1 MKILVINSGSSSL
14 KYHLFGTASETVLFS
29 GQLDK
34 IGLEGATHEFSG
46 NNGEKSVQIM
56 ELADHGSALDAMLST
71 LTRFDS
77 HILHDIKGVSHRLV
91 PGRKFFRASV
101 ITPDLLEDVRQSLP
115 MFPLHLPAMLM
126 EIDECLTRMQ
136 KAAHVAVFDSWFH
149 WSIPDEAAV
158 YGLPYKYFSQYGFR
172 RIGYHGFSHYY
183 VAEKASQFLRIPLD
197 RLKIISCHLGN
208 GCSLCAIDRGKSV
221 DTTMG
226 MTSLE
231 GLIMGTRS
239 GDVDTGLIPIIMQ
252 QESMTP
258 ERLIELLYKQS
269 GLLGL
274 SGVSR
279 NMQDIEKACTE
290 GNQQACL
297 AFRAFCHRVKRYVGA
312 MLMVLGGCDVLVFT
326 GGIGENSPAVR
337 LAVIGDAE
345 GIGFQLD
352 HDKNSDSTRIT
363 SENPVKD
370 ITGRESKT
378 RILAIRTFEELI
390 MARQCVEIVNS
401 VTTS

>member
-1 MKILVINSGSSSL
+1 VKVLVINSGSSSL
-14 KYHLFGTASETVLFS
+14 KYHLFETAAEKVLFS

-34 IGLEGATHEFSG
+34 IGLEGATHEF
-46 NNGEKSVQIM
+46 NNGNGDKTVQTM
-56 ELADHGSALDAMLST
+56 ELPDHGSALDAMLST

-77 HILHDIKGVSHRLV
+77 QVLNNIKGVSHRLV
-91 PGRKFFRASV
+91 PGRKFFQAAV
-101 ITPDLLEDVRQSLP
+101 ITPDLLDDVRRSLP
-115 MFPLHLPAMLM
+115 MFPLHLPAMLL

-136 KAAHVAVFDSWFH
+136 EAVHVAVFDSWFH

-158 YGLPYKYFSQYGFR
+158 YGLPYKYFSEFGFR

-183 VAEKASQFLRIPLD
+183 VAEKASQFLGIPLD

-239 GDVDTGLIPIIMQ
+239 GDVDTGLIPIIMK

-258 ERLIELLYKQS
+258 ERLIELLYKES

-279 NMQDIEKACTE
+279 NMQDIEKARE
-290 GNQQACL
+290 QGNHQASL
-297 AFRAFCHRVKRYVGA
+297 AFRAFCHKIKRYVGS

-326 GGIGENSPAVR
+326 GGIGENSSAVR
-337 LAVIGDAE
+337 LAVMRDAK
-345 GIGFQLD
+345 GIGFHLD
-352 HDKNSDSTRIT
+352 PDKNADSTLVT
-363 SENPVKD
+363 QENPVKD
-370 ITGRESKT
+370 ITGRESKI
-378 RILAIRTFEELI
+378 RILAIRSFEELI
-390 MARQCVEIVNS
+390 MARQCVEIVKN
-401 VTTS
+401 VTTL